1 MKPKYRNLFLLF
13 GIVAIVIMLY
23 KFDFDLRSLREI
35 KWYWLSGIIGIWIV
49 VYLFNA
55 GAFYKIVN
63 EENTEGK
70 HLSFLYSL
78 KYTISGFAFSYAT
91 PFGFGGGPYR
101 MLELGAYVG
110 TRKAASSVVLYSMM
124 HIFSHFCLWATA
136 IILYICL
143 YHVEPYLWSLFAIF
157 ALVCVVVVYFF
168 YKGYRNGMVV
178 KAFSIFSRVPI
189 ARRWLA
195 PLAEKNAEAFEQID
209 QQIASLHTHARVF
222 YSALAM
228 EYVARVINSFEYYFI
243 MLALGYSV
251 TFVDSLLML
260 AFSSL
265 IGNLLFFF
273 PMQLGAR
280 EGSLVMIVR
289 HLSVA
294 TPAAIGLYASVLTRI
309 RELVWIIIGVS
320 LVKLGANKAQKL

>member
-110 TRKAASSVVLYSMM
+110 TRKAASSVVFYDAHLLTLLFVGYSYNFV
-124 HIFSHFCLWATA
+124 HLSLSCRALSVVIICHFCFGL
-136 IILYICL
+136 CC
-143 YHVEPYLWSLFAIF
+143 SCIF
-157 ALVCVVVVYFF
+157 
-168 YKGYRNGMVV
+168 
-178 KAFSIFSRVPI
+178 
-189 ARRWLA
+189 
-195 PLAEKNAEAFEQID
+195 
-209 QQIASLHTHARVF
+209 
-222 YSALAM
+222 
-228 EYVARVINSFEYYFI
+228 
-243 MLALGYSV
+243 
-251 TFVDSLLML
+251 LL
-260 AFSSL
+260 
-265 IGNLLFFF
+265 
-273 PMQLGAR
+273 
-280 EGSLVMIVR
+280 
-289 HLSVA
+289 
-294 TPAAIGLYASVLTRI
+294 
-309 RELVWIIIGVS
+309 
-320 LVKLGANKAQKL
+320 